1 MIKMQKYI
9 IEKIKELRNDKE
21 FNLLTKKELRVLAI
35 KIIELEQ
42 LSSIWAVL
50 NEIDVSIRNLE

>member
-1 MIKMQKYI
+1 MEKYI